1 MSLHIGHKLIEPLCF
16 VSMGLLS
23 VVGTLDEK
31 LIPLHVQIT
40 VFSLAIIIAGSYRSL
55 TQMLAEIK
63 KAHIDAKKEG

>member
-1 MSLHIGHKLIEPLCF
+1 
-16 VSMGLLS
+16 MGLLS
-23 VVGTLDEK
+23 VLGTLDEK